1 MPQPYIPEMPP
12 QMMNRYTN
20 GVPAKLPQRF
30 PVNLADKI
38 TPEVQKK
45 MMMWLN
51 QKYIWPQA
59 QERRAFEAM
68 WDKML
73 EMARITLPYDAM
85 FDNTRH
91 DASRIKNQADQ
102 ANKGS
107 ARVSDSVVHDAI
119 QRLTDITYFIAFK
132 EGLPCQFAIPDYI
145 KQPLATKEY
154 RPLADRISAGNS
166 ILQWNSG
173 NMNVKRNSL
182 ITYRHHYTYGCAF
195 VMSDYR
201 FRVEM
206 INRQNN
212 QGAVVP
218 MPEITEIGTTFEP
231 ISLRKLWFNWRL
243 PVYDMD
249 SQPCPFFFDETPRF
263 AVLQNQYDPVNNPF
277 GYVNLDKLL
286 AGQYIYSEPETEAV
300 RNALKITFNS
310 MGINDIN
317 ASTLAQILQ
326 PEYSVEAKWT
336 MFPIMPFDPV
346 TGLFEFQADGKTP
359 IAPQRFV
366 METFGPNIHSGSQVL
381 LRLQQNY
388 YPKRRLPIYASSHMP
403 DLDSGAYAPSI
414 GQILYNHFKELCI
427 CMEQFLENKDLINDT
442 PAWVQ
447 ASSPSRNSDLNAKGA
462 KIVVNGPND
471 FGYKQQVDGTNST
484 VQMVQLLRDQAQTT
498 SKAVDAILGKAMG
511 SRTSASEANNAFQA
525 SMSSIT
531 TDIDM
536 VSSDIHGNYAHRVW
550 DYSGMWMDP
559 DLLQHITG
567 QFGFAILPEDMWI
580 NVGVITNVGSTY
592 VEKIVKQQNVR
603 YVLESSKMEPGLDR
617 AELWKMLLDDMGFDG
632 GAIVDDGGREQQ
644 IQFATE
650 QAIKTYMGYPVLVDP
665 DQDHQLA
672 IRVKTAF
679 IKDQNSVWNRTAE
692 YAPNVQLLLEQIKQ
706 HQWIFQLQ
714 QQMLLVQQQMAVAQA
729 QLKVHQENPPKPP
742 GQEGGGSR
750 TTSAP
755 PQTSGGQAQQ
765 GGAAA

>member
-1 MPQPYIPEMPP
+1 MPP
-12 QMMNRYTN
+12 EMMNRYAN
-20 GVPAKLPQRF
+20 GVPSKMPLRF
-30 PVNLADKI
+30 PPNLADKL
-38 TPEVQKK
+38 TPEIQKR
-45 MMMWLN
+45 MLMWLN
-51 QKYIWPQA
+51 TKYIWPQA

-73 EMARITLPYDAM
+73 EMARITIPYDAM

-102 ANKGS
+102 ANKS
-107 ARVSDSVVHDAI
+107 QARVSDSVVHDAI

-154 RPLADRISAGNS
+154 RPMADRISAGNS
-166 ILQWNSG
+166 LLQWNSG

-212 QGAVVP
+212 QGMVVP

-263 AVLQNQYDPVNNPF
+263 AVLQNQYDQINNPF
-277 GYVNLDKLL
+277 GYVNLDKLI
-286 AGQYIYSEPETEAV
+286 AGQFIYSEPETEAV

-336 MFPIMPFDPV
+336 MFPIMPFDPAS
-346 TGLFEFQADGKTP
+346 GLFEFFDEAKTQP
-359 IAPQRFV
+359 IPPRRFV
-366 METFGPNIHSGSQVL
+366 METFGPNIHSGSQVM
-381 LRLQQNY
+381 LRLQENY
-388 YPKRRLPIYASSHMP
+388 YPKRRLPIFASSHMP
-403 DLDSGAYAPSI
+403 DLDSGAYSPSI

-462 KIVVNGPND
+462 KIIVNGPND
-471 FGYKQQVDGTNST
+471 FGYKSQVDGTNST
-484 VQMVQLLRDQAQTT
+484 VQMVTLLRDQAQTT

-559 DLLQHITG
+559 DLLCHITG
-567 QFGFAILPEDMWI
+567 QFGFAIMPEDMWI

-603 YVLESSKMEPGLDR
+603 YVLEASKMEPGLDR

-632 GAIVDDGGREQQ
+632 GKIVDDGGREQQ

-672 IRVKTAF
+672 MRIKSAF
-679 IKDQNSVWNRTAE
+679 IKDEYSVWNRTPE
-692 YAPNVQLLLEQIKQ
+692 YAANAPALLEQIKQ

-729 QLKVHQENPPKPP
+729 QLKVHEENPPKPP
-742 GQEGGGSR
+742 GQGGEASR
-750 TTSAP
+750 SASAP